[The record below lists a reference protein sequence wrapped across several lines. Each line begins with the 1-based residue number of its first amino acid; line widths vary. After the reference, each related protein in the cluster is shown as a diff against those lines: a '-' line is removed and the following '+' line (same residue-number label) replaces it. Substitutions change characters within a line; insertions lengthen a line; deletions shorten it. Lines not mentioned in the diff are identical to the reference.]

1 MVYFLALHLICKEDK
16 SLTIISQR
24 VRYKNIKMTS
34 LQLGN
39 ESAWVQVLDRSFGT
53 KSGRML
59 SNSKILYKM
68 DIIITNSFLGA

>member
-1 MVYFLALHLICKEDK
+1 MFAKKKFNSVVYFLALHLICKEDK

-24 VRYKNIKMTS
+24 VRYKNIKMIS

-59 SNSKILYKM
+59 PNSKILYKW
-68 DIIITNSFLGA
+68 I